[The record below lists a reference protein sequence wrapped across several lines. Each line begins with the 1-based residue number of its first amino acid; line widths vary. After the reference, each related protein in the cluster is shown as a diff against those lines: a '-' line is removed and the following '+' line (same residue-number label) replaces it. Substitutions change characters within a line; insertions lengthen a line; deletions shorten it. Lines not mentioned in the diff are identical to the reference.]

1 MKSQFAALAALST
14 SRRLTPGDPYAIL
27 SCTVPA
33 NRIGSWNTTPMRSL
47 QDSGV
52 KSRMSARI
60 SYALP
65 SGVVELTC
73 AIERYAARVGIVE
86 PAHELLYG
94 RLSTST

>member
-14 SRRLTPGDPYAIL
+14 SRGSHRVIRMLYCRAPFQ
-27 SCTVPA
+27 A
-33 NRIGSWNTTPMRSL
+33 NRIGSWNTTPIRSL